1 MTGAPPWLTAGWL
14 IALIV
19 LVLCV
24 VFMAI
29 GKVDIVEGA
38 LIGGVALSRLVP

>member
-1 MTGAPPWLTAGWL
+1 MTSAPPWLTAGWL

-24 VFMAI
+24 VFIAV
-29 GKVDIVEGA
+29 GRLDLVTGA
-38 LIGGVALSRLVP
+38 LIGGVALSRLLP